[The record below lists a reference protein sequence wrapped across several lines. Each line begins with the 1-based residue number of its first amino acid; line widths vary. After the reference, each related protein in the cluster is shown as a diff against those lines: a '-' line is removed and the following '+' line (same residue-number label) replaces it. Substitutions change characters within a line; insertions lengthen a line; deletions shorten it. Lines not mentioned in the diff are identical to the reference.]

1 MKSFLKSAGAD
12 LPAALVVFLVALPL
26 CLGIALGSGAPL
38 FSGIIAGIAGG
49 IVVGSF
55 SGSNVSVSGPAA
67 GLTAIVAVAIGK
79 MPVFEAFLLSVV
91 IAGILQLIL
100 GIAKAGFLGDYV
112 PSSVIKG
119 MLSAIG
125 IILILKQLPHLVGYD
140 ADFEGDETF
149 LQKDK
154 DNTFSGIFSAFN
166 KITLL
171 AVIIGVV
178 SLLIQVLWDKVLIKK
193 ISFLKLVPAPL
204 VVVVVGILISQWSI
218 ATNSSLVL
226 HKEQLVSIPVAQDA
240 KQFFSFFSSPD
251 FQFLKL
257 PVVWTTGITLCI
269 VASLE
274 TLLNIEAADELDP
287 YQRVTPTD
295 RELKAQGIGNI
306 VSGLI
311 GGLPV
316 TSVIVRTSANVNAGA
331 QTKASTII
339 HGILLAGCVALIPS
353 LLNLIPLSALAAVLI
368 YTGYK
373 LAKPSIFVSF
383 FKKGLDQFIP
393 FAVTVLAI
401 IFTDLLIGIVIGICV
416 GLFFVLRSNFKSAVF
431 IVHDNNK
438 YLVRL
443 RKDVSFLNK
452 PILKRKLEN
461 VPADSYVLIDI
472 SRADFIDK
480 DVVEVMND
488 FMKHAHLKNIKVDL
502 KKSNVK
508 VTHQLVRLQQPVF
521 ELN

>member
-1 MKSFLKSAGAD
+1 
-12 LPAALVVFLVALPL
+12 
-26 CLGIALGSGAPL
+26 
-38 FSGIIAGIAGG
+38 
-49 IVVGSF
+49 
-55 SGSNVSVSGPAA
+55 
-67 GLTAIVAVAIGK
+67 
-79 MPVFEAFLLSVV
+79 
-91 IAGILQLIL
+91 
-100 GIAKAGFLGDYV
+100 
-112 PSSVIKG
+112 
-119 MLSAIG
+119 
-125 IILILKQLPHLVGYD
+125 
-140 ADFEGDETF
+140 
-149 LQKDK
+149 
-154 DNTFSGIFSAFN
+154 
-166 KITLL
+166 
-171 AVIIGVV
+171 
-178 SLLIQVLWDKVLIKK
+178 
-193 ISFLKLVPAPL
+193 
-204 VVVVVGILISQWSI
+204 
-218 ATNSSLVL
+218 
-226 HKEQLVSIPVAQDA
+226 
-240 KQFFSFFSSPD
+240 
-251 FQFLKL
+251 
-257 PVVWTTGITLCI
+257 
-269 VASLE
+269 
-274 TLLNIEAADELDP
+274 
-287 YQRVTPTD
+287 
-295 RELKAQGIGNI
+295 
-306 VSGLI
+306 
-311 GGLPV
+311 
-316 TSVIVRTSANVNAGA
+316 
-331 QTKASTII
+331 
-339 HGILLAGCVALIPS
+339 VALIPS